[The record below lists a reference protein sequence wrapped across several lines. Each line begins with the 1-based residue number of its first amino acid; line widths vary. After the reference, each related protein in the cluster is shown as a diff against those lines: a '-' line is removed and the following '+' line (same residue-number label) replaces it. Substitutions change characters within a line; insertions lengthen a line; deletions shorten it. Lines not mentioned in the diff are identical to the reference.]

1 MTSGKQG
8 SNPPKEFICEF
19 CGKYFYKIP
28 YHEYR
33 FCSRTCS
40 NKVPTAHPKPKK
52 SKFLRARYRPCSK
65 CGEYINE
72 RKKDTIMC
80 MKCFREKQQIESNPP
95 ELIEFIKQNFTNNG
109 GKWISEHTGYSVGI
123 VRRIAYRIGLI
134 VSQKGKRQ
142 QYEAAKK
149 RMTQNNPMFKQ
160 ETRAKV
166 AKYWE
171 NHPEERAL
179 VLEKLM
185 EGHQRIQKSKPNKL
199 ELKLFGYLDQLG
211 LEYEPYHLIKP
222 KFIVDA
228 LVGDNIIVQADGDYW
243 HGHPRFSKL
252 TERQIAQQKRDKA
265 QDAYLTKCGY
275 KVIRIWENDMSIDVV
290 RNRLKL

>member
-1 MTSGKQG
+1 
-8 SNPPKEFICEF
+8 
-19 CGKYFYKIP
+19 
-28 YHEYR
+28 
-33 FCSRTCS
+33 
-40 NKVPTAHPKPKK
+40 
-52 SKFLRARYRPCSK
+52 
-65 CGEYINE
+65 
-72 RKKDTIMC
+72 